1 MSETMNAPRTALA
14 KIGSPLTEADY
25 ADLLRRW
32 IDSDLADA
40 AGIRRVDSQTGHAL
54 MGRADHA
61 RYDGL
66 AIPYFLPGEN
76 RVREWRLRR
85 DHPEI
90 EYKDGRPKERT
101 KYLSPPGRGNMI
113 YFPPGLTPNI
123 LQNVS
128 TPLVITEG
136 EFKTLALWK
145 LANENSAVP
154 RFIPVGLGGVWNW
167 RGTVGKAPGPNGER
181 RDVKGVI
188 PDIDL
193 TPVEDRRVIVAFD
206 ADSQEN
212 EKVDAARTSLMR
224 EMRMRGA
231 EVASIAWGIEQGKGI
246 DDLLANIGPDKVLK
260 LIEAADFEAP
270 SDSDGIS
277 VHHLAEAITS
287 RNHFARDAGGQ
298 LYVYRQGTYHS
309 NGAEFVGREVKLLMN
324 RLKLSFKWS
333 SHKSE
338 EVARYIIVDAPLL
351 WEKPG
356 IDVVNVLNGLLDVN
370 KRELAFH
377 TPEHLSP
384 VQLPVMYDPKA
395 RCPRWD
401 AFIAKVFPDDSEAI
415 AWEIPAWLMTPDTSI
430 QKVVLLTGD
439 GANGKSS
446 YLKALQ
452 SFIGSR
458 NVASISLQRLEKDR
472 FSVARLLGKL
482 ANICPDLPSEDLT
495 GTSIFKA
502 ITGGDSLLAERKFKD
517 SFEFTPFSRLVF
529 AANHPPRSQDA
540 SSAFFRR
547 WIVVPFG
554 QIFRSGD
561 PGTIPRD
568 QLDKMLADPVELS
581 GVLNKAL
588 PALATIRKNR
598 GLTESESTCQALE
611 EFRQTT
617 DPLAVWLDRNTVID
631 PRAVVSCDLLCQEYN
646 YSCAANGRPTVS
658 KQSFGR
664 ALNQLRVTVKRQ
676 QRTLASGL
684 TGCYVGIGLRTND
697 NESF

>member
-1 MSETMNAPRTALA
+1 
-14 KIGSPLTEADY
+14 
-25 ADLLRRW
+25 
-32 IDSDLADA
+32 
-40 AGIRRVDSQTGHAL
+40 
-54 MGRADHA
+54 
-61 RYDGL
+61 
-66 AIPYFLPGEN
+66 
-76 RVREWRLRR
+76 
-85 DHPEI
+85 
-90 EYKDGRPKERT
+90 
-101 KYLSPPGRGNMI
+101 MI
-113 YFPPGLTPNI
+113 YFPPGLARDI

-128 TPLVITEG
+128 IPLVITEG

-145 LANENSAVP
+145 LASHNSTVR

-193 TPVEDRRVIVAFD
+193 TPVEGRRVVVAFD

-212 EKVDAARTSLMR
+212 AGVDFARTLLMR

-246 DDLLANIGPDKVLK
+246 DDLLADIGPDKVLK
-260 LIEAADFEAP
+260 LIESADFEAP

-287 RNHFARDAGGQ
+287 RNHFACDSGSQ
-298 LYVYRQGTYHS
+298 LYVYRQGVYRPD
-309 NGAEFVGREVKLLMN
+309 GAEFVAREVKVLLY

-338 EVARYIIVDAPLL
+338 EVARYIAVDAPLL
-351 WEKPG
+351 WERPE
-356 IDVVNVLNGLLDVN
+356 INVVNVLNGLLDIN
-370 KRELAFH
+370 TRELTPH
-377 TPEHLSP
+377 THEHLSR
-384 VQLPVMYDPKA
+384 VQLPVKYDPDA
-395 RCPRWD
+395 RCPQWD

-446 YLKALQ
+446 YLKAIQ
-452 SFIGSR
+452 SFIGAC
-458 NVASISLQRLEKDR
+458 NIVGISLQRLEKDR

-482 ANICPDLPSEDLT
+482 ANICPDLPSEDLA

-517 SFEFTPFSRLVF
+517 SFEFTPFARLVF

-547 WIVVPFG
+547 WIVVPFE
-554 QIFRSGD
+554 QTFKPGD

-588 PALATIRKNR
+588 QALASIRKNR
-598 GLTESESTCQALE
+598 GLSESDSTCQALE
-611 EFRQTT
+611 DFRQTT
-617 DPLAVWLDRNTVID
+617 DPLAVWLDRNTVVD
-631 PRAVVSCDLLCQEYN
+631 SNAVVSCDLLCQEYN
-646 YSCAANGRPTVS
+646 HACAANGRPTVS

-664 ALNQLRVTVKRQ
+664 ALTQLRVTVKRQ
-676 QRTLASGL
+676 QRTLINGL

-697 NESF
+697 IESF